1 MLGDALSSF
10 VKRRLNIASG
20 GRATGID
27 QIPEA
32 LLPLLVVRGAL
43 GLSLPEVAAIT
54 LVFFVLEIPLA
65 RLFFRLGLRDRPH

>member
-1 MLGDALSSF
+1 
-10 VKRRLNIASG
+10 
-20 GRATGID
+20 
-27 QIPEA
+27 
-32 LLPLLVVRGAL
+32 LLPLLVVRGVL